1 MRIATW
7 NLNTWINRKNGID
20 NSALWNWADDNLAAD
35 LVIFTEAATP
45 PPQAIVR
52 AQGWN
57 VVHRPGG
64 FPNRSSWGT
73 LIAGRNLRVEHL
85 THVGKKK
92 YELDT
97 KFPGSLTAADV
108 WVNDEYFACVV
119 GMYLP
124 YRKDANKD
132 FIGHPTSDLVELKD
146 DFKNLL
152 DHCDGQLIVAGD
164 LNDMHYRQIP
174 KPLKKLGL
182 VDPFKNYDH
191 VTFRQDWDQEG
202 IFLMD
207 YIYLASELADR
218 ITAFSGGIDDFPD
231 SMNVSDHAPLLIEM
245 NV

>member
-20 NSALWNWADDNLAAD
+20 NSTLWNWADDNLAAD

-45 PPQAIVR
+45 PPPAVR

-73 LIAGRNLRVEHL
+73 LIAGRNMRVEHL

-92 YELDT
+92 YEIDT

-124 YRKDANKD
+124 YRKNANKD
-132 FIGHPTSDLVELKD
+132 FIGHPTSDLAELKD

-164 LNDMHYRQIP
+164 LNDIHYRQIP
-174 KPLKKLGL
+174 KPLNKLGL

-207 YIYLASELADR
+207 YIYVASELADR

-231 SMNVSDHAPLLIEM
+231 SMNVSDHAPLLLELK
-245 NV
+245 